1 MIESDNTENEI
12 ERPAPLDGL
21 LVVDLT
27 RALAGPFCA
36 MTLGDLGADV
46 VKIEEPGVGDDSRHW
61 GPPFAGGE
69 SAYFLSCNRNK
80 RSVALNLK
88 SEEGREALWRLM
100 ERADILIEN
109 SAPA

>member
-1 MIESDNTENEI
+1 MAESDDMENEM
-12 ERPAPLDGL
+12 ERPAPLDRL

-46 VKIEEPGVGDDSRHW
+46 IKIEEPGVGDDSRHW

-80 RSVALNLK
+80 FGQTQSMVFTSRSMTRKL
-88 SEEGREALWRLM
+88 RQC
-100 ERADILIEN
+100 
-109 SAPA
+109 

>member
-1 MIESDNTENEI
+1 MVNEM

-69 SAYFLSCNRNK
+69 SAYFLCAIATS
-80 RSVALNLK
+80 A
-88 SEEGREALWRLM
+88 AWR
-100 ERADILIEN
+100 
-109 SAPA
+109 